1 MLCRCHGGSQATG
14 RAGSKRRSKKVP
26 VTSFARSIAGTQVK
40 VLFLGVAAKTTR
52 DKAPCG
58 EERAV
63 YAVSTERVKA
73 WKKSELGESED
84 SSRETSYH
92 G

>member
-1 MLCRCHGGSQATG
+1 M
-14 RAGSKRRSKKVP
+14 
-26 VTSFARSIAGTQVK
+26 K

-52 DKAPCG
+52 DKAPYG